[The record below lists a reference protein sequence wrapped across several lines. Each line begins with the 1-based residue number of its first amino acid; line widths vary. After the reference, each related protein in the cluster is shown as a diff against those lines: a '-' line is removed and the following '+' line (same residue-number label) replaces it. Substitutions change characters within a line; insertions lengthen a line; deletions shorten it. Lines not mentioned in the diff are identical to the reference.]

1 MKLYYSPGAC
11 SLAPH
16 IALKEAGIAFDAVKV
31 DLKTKKTEAGA
42 DYRAINAKGG
52 VPAIEMDDGQIL
64 TEVAVVLQYIADRK
78 PEAKLAPAH
87 GTLARY
93 RVLEWLN
100 YIASEVHKGF
110 GPLWNPQSSEET
122 KSAAKAALGA
132 RFDHLSK
139 ALEGRKF
146 LAGDGFTVADAYLFT
161 ILGWTEYTNID
172 LGKWPV
178 LAAYV
183 EHLGARAGV
192 RAALLAEGLIK

>member
-16 IALKEAGIAFDAVKV
+16 IALKEAGLAFDAVTV
-31 DLKTKKTEAGA
+31 DLKTKKTGAGA

-78 PEAKLAPAH
+78 PEAKLMPAH
-87 GTLARY
+87 GTLARWH
-93 RVLEWLN
+93 VLEWLN

-110 GPLWNPQSSEET
+110 DPLWNSQSSEDT
-122 KSAAKAALGA
+122 KTAAKGALGV
-132 RFDHLSK
+132 RLDHLSK
-139 ALEGRKF
+139 ALEGRQF
-146 LAGDGFTVADAYLFT
+146 LAGDLFTVADAYLFT
-161 ILGWTEYTNID
+161 ILGWTKYTNID

-183 EHLGARAGV
+183 ERLGARPGV
-192 RAALLAEGLIK
+192 RDALLAEGLV